1 MQNTC
6 CFGANFTPL
15 YFTGQVCDVSPFT
28 DTYDALQNIEVC
40 AATTAWDHPENG
52 RTYILEYHQGLWFSE
67 KLPNSLINPNQ
78 SRVYGISL
86 CDDPFDPFRK

>member
-1 MQNTC
+1 MQIDNHTDTC

-40 AATTAWDHPENG
+40 TATTAWDHPENG
-52 RTYILEYHQGLWFSE
+52 RTLHTRIPSGFMV
-67 KLPNSLINPNQ
+67 
-78 SRVYGISL
+78 R
-86 CDDPFDPFRK
+86 RKFTKFID

>member
-1 MQNTC
+1 MKLQDEIDNHADTC

-40 AATTAWDHPENG
+40 LLNWHGIIQKMGEF
-52 RTYILEYHQGLWFSE
+52 TY
-67 KLPNSLINPNQ
+67 
-78 SRVYGISL
+78 
-86 CDDPFDPFRK
+86 